1 MLMFK
6 NNIKSFI
13 YNSIDGSIVRIFNE
27 ELSEDKI
34 KLINEIIDEDNILID
49 SEEILNELFEINSK
63 KQLLED
69 VELKDVVDFKELKLS
84 EKVFEFECEVSRE
97 DFALEVKSEI
107 DKLETL
113 EDVRNYYLNDRGWLG
128 DDSLM
133 ELLIDL
139 IISLK

>member
-1 MLMFK
+1 MLIFK
-6 NNIKSFI
+6 DNIKGFI
-13 YNSIDGSIVRIFNE
+13 YNCIDGSIVRIFNE

-34 KLINEIIDEDNILID
+34 KLINEIIDKDSILID
-49 SEEILNELFEINSK
+49 DEETLNELFEVNSK
-63 KQLLED
+63 EQLLED

-128 DDSLM
+128 NDSLM